1 MTFQLGLFIC
11 CRVMNSVSFS
21 VSKKSV
27 DAGLLL
33 TQNEIRAQKD
43 LVFSVTRKVFQ
54 VEPLPDVRGYGVSLK
69 MALVWQIRQTRLH
82 QTTSGT
88 LEFNLKLDGRP
99 LAGIF
104 INNQTYPK
112 LSLFSCLAF
121 TNSLYTHKTRSW
133 HTYFRGFFQNI

>member
-1 MTFQLGLFIC
+1 
-11 CRVMNSVSFS
+11 MNSVSFS

-54 VEPLPDVRGYGVSLK
+54 VEPLPDVHGYGVSLK

-88 LEFNLKLDGRP
+88 LEFNLKLDGDLLQVFSLITKPIPNCLCFPVWLLRTVCTP
-99 LAGIF
+99 TKQGLGTHILGVSF
-104 INNQTYPK
+104 KISDMYHFKK
-112 LSLFSCLAF
+112 LTF
-121 TNSLYTHKTRSW
+121 
-133 HTYFRGFFQNI
+133 